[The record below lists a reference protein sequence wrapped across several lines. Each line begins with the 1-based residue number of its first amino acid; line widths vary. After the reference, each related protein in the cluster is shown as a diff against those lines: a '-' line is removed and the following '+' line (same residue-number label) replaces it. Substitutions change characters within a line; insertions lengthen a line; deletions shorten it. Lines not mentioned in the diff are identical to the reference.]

1 MYRDANIRGRRAAP
15 PGARV
20 GKGNVVQA
28 KQVVRLC
35 AGLAV
40 GSLVVALSACGSAPP
55 KSSSTPQAQASGK
68 KILACM
74 VTDTGGIDDKSF
86 NSSAWNGLQAAEKAN
101 SNISATY
108 VQSTTETDY
117 QPNLTNF
124 TNHSPACNFIV
135 AVGGLMGAATDKV
148 AKATPNTQFGI
159 VDSPSTQTNI
169 YAMQFDTAQAA
180 YLAGYLA
187 AGMSK
192 TGKVGTYGGIKIP
205 PVTIF
210 MDGFADGVAH
220 YNQVKGKNVQVLGWS
235 KASQNGLFANSF
247 TDQAKGKQLGEQ
259 LNSQGADII
268 LPVAGGVGLGTAAD
282 AQTSG
287 KYAVIWVDQ
296 DGCVSAAQY
305 CSVFMTTVQKNISAA
320 VQDATEKV
328 SLGTLSGKGTIGT
341 LANNGVQL
349 APYHDWAS
357 KIPQS
362 LQTEVDQLKQQII
375 SGQVKV
381 TSPAEPTQ

>member
-1 MYRDANIRGRRAAP
+1 
-15 PGARV
+15 
-20 GKGNVVQA
+20 VQA
-28 KQVVRLC
+28 KQVVRLF
-35 AGLAV
+35 AGMAA
-40 GSLVVALSACGSAPP
+40 GSLVVALGACGSAP
-55 KSSSTPQAQASGK
+55 SGTSSTPKAAASGK

-86 NSSAWNGLQAAEKAN
+86 NQSAWGGLEAAKKAN
-101 SNISATY
+101 PNISTTY
-108 VQSTTETDY
+108 VASTTETDY
-117 QPNLTNF
+117 EPNLTNF
-124 TNHSPACNFIV
+124 TTHSPACNFIL

-148 AKATPNTQFGI
+148 AKANTNTQFGI
-159 VDSPSTQTNI
+159 VDSTSDAPNI

-187 AGMSK
+187 AGMTK
-192 TGKVGTYGGIKIP
+192 TGKVGTYGGLKIP

-235 KASQNGLFANSF
+235 KSAQNGLFANSF
-247 TDQAKGKQLGEQ
+247 SDQAKGKQLGEQ

-282 AQTSG
+282 AQSSG
-287 KYAVIWVDQ
+287 KFLVIWVDQ

-305 CSVFMTTVQKNISAA
+305 CSVFLTTVQKNISAA
-320 VQDATEKV
+320 VQDAAQKV
-328 SLGTLSGKGTIGT
+328 SLGTLTGRGTIGT

-349 APYHDWAS
+349 APYHDFAS

-362 LQTEVDQLKQQII
+362 LQSEVDQLKQQII
-375 SGQVKV
+375 SGQIKV
-381 TSPAEPTQ
+381 TSPAQPTQ